1 MEWISRLM
9 IINIKFKDKRW
20 VKIPLEEIAK
30 GALKLIIDKFL
41 GHDNNFEVSILA
53 SNDVEIREL
62 NKNFRGIEGST
73 NIISWP
79 EYETQSNQPGHIP
92 DLVDKLRSGFEG
104 LTFLGNLAI
113 SFDRCSIEAEE
124 NNIHFEDH
132 VLHLLLHG
140 CLHLI
145 GFDHQNELDAF
156 LMEDI
161 EIKLLSRLGIKNPYE
176 LNDQ

>member
-1 MEWISRLM
+1 MGWIPWLM
-9 IINIKFKDKRW
+9 IINIIFKDKRW
-20 VKIPLEEIAK
+20 VKIPLEEIGK

-41 GHDNNFEVSILA
+41 GQDNNFEVSILA
-53 SNDVEIREL
+53 SDDAEIREL
-62 NKNFRGIEGST
+62 NKNFRGNDSST

-79 EYETQSNQPGHIP
+79 EHETQSNQLGQIP
-92 DLVDKLRSGFEG
+92 DLVDKLKSGFEG
-104 LTFLGNLAI
+104 LTFLGNIAI
-113 SFDRCSIEAEE
+113 SFDRCSIEAEGK
-124 NNIHFEDH
+124 NIQFEDH

-145 GFDHQNELDAF
+145 GFDHQNELDAN

-161 EIKLLSRLGIKNPYE
+161 EIRLLSVVGIKNPYE

>member
-1 MEWISRLM
+1 MGWISRLM

-20 VKIPLEEIAK
+20 LKIPLEEIGK

-41 GHDNNFEVSILA
+41 GKDNNFEVSILA
-53 SNDVEIREL
+53 SDDVEIREL
-62 NKNFRGIEGST
+62 NKNFRGIDGST

-92 DLVDKLRSGFEG
+92 DLVDKLKSGFEE

-124 NNIHFEDH
+124 KNIHFEDH

-161 EIKLLSRLGIKNPYE
+161 EIRLLSRVDIKNPYE

>member
-1 MEWISRLM
+1 M
-9 IINIKFKDKRW
+9 IINITFKDKRW

-41 GHDNNFEVSILA
+41 GQDNNFEVSILA
-53 SNDVEIREL
+53 SDDAEIREL
-62 NKNFRGIEGST
+62 NKNFRGNDSST

-79 EYETQSNQPGHIP
+79 EHETQSNQPGHIP
-92 DLVDKLRSGFEG
+92 NLVYKLKSGFER

-113 SFDRCSIEAEE
+113 SFDRCSSEAEE
-124 NNIHFEDH
+124 KNIKFEDH

-145 GFDHQNELDAF
+145 GFDHQNDLDAN

-161 EIKLLSRLGIKNPYE
+161 EIRLLSVVGIKNPYE

>member
-9 IINIKFKDKRW
+9 IINIIFKDKRW
-20 VKIPLEEIAK
+20 VTIPLEEIGK
-30 GALKLIIDKFL
+30 GALKLVIDKFL
-41 GHDNNFEVSILA
+41 GQDHNFEVSILA

-62 NKNFRGIEGST
+62 NKNFRGNNSNT

-79 EYETQSNQPGHIP
+79 EHETQSNQPGHIP
-92 DLVDKLRSGFEG
+92 DLVDKLKSGYEG
-104 LTFLGNLAI
+104 LSFLGNLAI
-113 SFDRCSIEAEE
+113 SFDRCFMEAEE
-124 NNIHFEDH
+124 KNIHFEDH
-132 VLHLLLHG
+132 VLHLLTHG

-145 GFDHQNELDAF
+145 GFDHQNELDAN

-161 EIKLLSRLGIKNPYE
+161 EIRLLSGVGIKNPYE

>member
-1 MEWISRLM
+1 M
-9 IINIKFKDKRW
+9 IINITFKDKRW

-41 GHDNNFEVSILA
+41 GEDNNFEISILA
-53 SNDVEIREL
+53 SDDTEIREL
-62 NKNFRGIEGST
+62 NKNFRGNDSST

-79 EYETQSNQPGHIP
+79 EHEIQSNQLDHNP
-92 DLVDKLRSGFEG
+92 DLVDKLKSGFER

-113 SFDRCSIEAEE
+113 SFDRCSSEAEE
-124 NNIHFEDH
+124 KNIKFEDH

-145 GFDHQNELDAF
+145 GFDHQNELDAN

-161 EIKLLSRLGIKNPYE
+161 EIRLLSVVGIKNPYE

>member
-1 MEWISRLM
+1 MGWISGLM
-9 IINIKFKDKRW
+9 IINITFKDKRW
-20 VKIPLEEIAK
+20 VKIPLEEIGK

-41 GHDNNFEVSILA
+41 GQDNNFEVSILA
-53 SNDVEIREL
+53 SDDVEIREL
-62 NKNFRGIEGST
+62 NKNFRRIDSST

-79 EYETQSNQPGHIP
+79 EHETQLNQPGHIP
-92 DLVDKLRSGFEG
+92 DLVDKLKSGFEG
-104 LTFLGNLAI
+104 LNFLGNLAI

-124 NNIHFEDH
+124 KNIHFEDH

-145 GFDHQNELDAF
+145 GFDHQNELDAN

-161 EIKLLSRLGIKNPYE
+161 EIRLLSGVGIKNPYE
-176 LNDQ
+176 LND